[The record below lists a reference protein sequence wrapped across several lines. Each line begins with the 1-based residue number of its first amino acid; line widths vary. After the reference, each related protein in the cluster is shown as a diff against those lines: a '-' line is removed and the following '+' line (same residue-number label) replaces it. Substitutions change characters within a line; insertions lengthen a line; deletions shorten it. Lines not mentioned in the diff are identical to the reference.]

1 MTIRRFLAPNLLALL
16 ILGIAWT
23 LGYENILKEE
33 RNDQVNLQKYIQVQR
48 VILDNHYN
56 EVNIEKLYL
65 SSLKGFVRNLETEDL
80 TLTDTPLDT
89 TVSEL
94 PIGSLRE
101 SVQHF

>member
-1 MTIRRFLAPNLLALL
+1 MLYSITTN
-16 ILGIAWT
+16 
-23 LGYENILKEE
+23 
-33 RNDQVNLQKYIQVQR
+33 
-48 VILDNHYN
+48 N

-101 SVQHF
+101 SVQHFERAYRYLARYGS